1 FISQFLPSKFSEK
14 NTQKTALIFPEF
26 LTHSFTETCS
36 KISTTFSQILSAIFS
51 TLFSVSISIF
61 EICKK
66 QIFSIADKF
75 FSSKLSTRHLT
86 TFLAASIFTFALVP
100 AHAQKVNPAALPTGG
115 KVIAGAA
122 KITQSGLVMNINQTS
137 QKAVVN
143 WDSFNVGSQA
153 TVNFNQPNANSVTL
167 NQVTGATRSV
177 INGAINAN
185 GTVILQNPNGVS
197 FGKGA
202 EVNAGAVVASTMQI
216 NAQDFMDGKNTYTG
230 NGTGKIVNKGKI
242 TATGADGY
250 IALLAPEVQ
259 NQGYLIAVKGGANST
274 IAIASGKTVSL
285 SFSGNQLIS
294 VSVDEGVYNALV
306 SNKRV
311 VEVNGGYIVI
321 AAGAANQLMASTIKN
336 TGRISASAMVDNGGV
351 IELVASKVTQAGTVS
366 ANGGVQVADN
376 SVPASQATPVAPVVT
391 NSAANGGQVNIVGN
405 SITLGANSKT
415 TAFGAANGGQV
426 NVGTSGVTSTLN
438 ADGSRSNVAA
448 ANLAQTVEVGQ
459 GAVVDTSSINRGNG
473 GQIRIW
479 SSIQTTIAGALKSVG
494 GILGG
499 NGGVIDTSS
508 TGLVSILQ
516 SASINVSATLG
527 KVGSWFIDVNSINI
541 DSGAAAVV
549 SNTLANGNVF
559 LNSKQNLTVASNVV
573 IAPNSSNA
581 TILSLTSAGIL
592 TNNGA
597 INATQNGALLL

>member
-1 FISQFLPSKFSEK
+1 MNIKQIFFRIISALQQVLDTCEHAPRKLPLISQFLKLFHTFPNAIQIRILKICDSENSNNSKNFRTIFSGFISQFLPSKFSEK

-259 NQGYLIAVKGGANST
+259 NQGYLIAVKGGANNT

-473 GQIRIW
+473 GQIRI
-479 SSIQTTIAGALKSVG
+479 
-494 GILGG
+494 
-499 NGGVIDTSS
+499 
-508 TGLVSILQ
+508 
-516 SASINVSATLG
+516 
-527 KVGSWFIDVNSINI
+527 
-541 DSGAAAVV
+541 
-549 SNTLANGNVF
+549 
-559 LNSKQNLTVASNVV
+559 
-573 IAPNSSNA
+573 
-581 TILSLTSAGIL
+581 
-592 TNNGA
+592 
-597 INATQNGALLL
+597 